1 MSYLAERFQELCHDK
16 GLKSDY
22 ELSQLGD
29 LHRDTISK
37 IKNNPVL
44 NPRQATLEKIA
55 KAFHKKTGNSEEEE
69 LEELKKFWAEM
80 RKIYGGKEKPK
91 KLPRKQVWLIV
102 LGIDKSVEEIERNLS
117 DLEDLHDIIKELEKK
132 SKGPIWIKEMKQ
144 GSIALLLESS
154 PEVLQRIE
162 SLYREGELRD
172 LLGVPVLDLQ
182 ATPEKRVN
190 LSQWF
195 EGVFAAGWERVTV
208 GSDPERIRYA
218 VRTEGSKRI
227 YLGDHS
233 IILLVNL
240 TWEREMTREREN
252 LVTIWLRVYPRE
264 ETCLPLNLKL
274 LVLEGEEV
282 FQKVTARSADN
293 RIQCQFDA
301 EPGDKFDVRLVLGN
315 ATVTETFVV

>member
-1 MSYLAERFQELCHDK
+1 MSYFAKRFQELCHHK
-16 GLKSDY
+16 KLTSDY
-22 ELSQLGD
+22 QLAKLGH
-29 LHRDTISK
+29 LNRDTISK

-44 NPRQATLEKIA
+44 NPRQTTLEKIA
-55 KAFHKKTGNSEEEE
+55 TAFHKKTGNSVDKE

-80 RKIYGGKEKPK
+80 RKIYGGKEKSK
-91 KLPRKQVWLIV
+91 KLPRKQVWWIV
-102 LGIDKSVEEIERNLS
+102 LGIDKSVKEIKRNLS

-132 SKGPIWIKEMKQ
+132 GKGPIWIKKMKQ

-154 PEVLQRIE
+154 PEVLRRIE

-218 VRTEGSKRI
+218 VRTEGTKI
-227 YLGDHS
+227 IDLGADLIGHS

-240 TWEREMTREREN
+240 TREREN

-301 EPGDKFDVRLVLGN
+301 EPGDKFDVRLVLGD

>member
-1 MSYLAERFQELCHDK
+1 
-16 GLKSDY
+16 
-22 ELSQLGD
+22 
-29 LHRDTISK
+29 
-37 IKNNPVL
+37 
-44 NPRQATLEKIA
+44 
-55 KAFHKKTGNSEEEE
+55 
-69 LEELKKFWAEM
+69 
-80 RKIYGGKEKPK
+80 
-91 KLPRKQVWLIV
+91 
-102 LGIDKSVEEIERNLS
+102 
-117 DLEDLHDIIKELEKK
+117 
-132 SKGPIWIKEMKQ
+132 
-144 GSIALLLESS
+144 
-154 PEVLQRIE
+154 
-162 SLYREGELRD
+162 
-172 LLGVPVLDLQ
+172 
-182 ATPEKRVN
+182 

-218 VRTEGSKRI
+218 VRTGGSKKI

-240 TWEREMTREREN
+240 TWEREMTRTREN